1 MGQGKDRAV
10 DKECGEKA
18 TRASWLRKISYFCTL
33 KHDKNNS
40 NYMKTNKIVLL
51 FSFVVLALVS
61 SSCVT
66 TKHVRYLQDMPTE
79 GLPISKTLEATV
91 APFDE
96 LRIQVVT
103 KSGQNEE
110 LLKPFNQLRVANAVG
125 GANSNGNTMLAGY
138 LVDARGNIQF
148 PVLGD
153 IHVAGLTR
161 LQLQDTIAARIVRNG
176 YLKDP
181 LVVARFMNFKV
192 FFLSSS
198 GGKVINVPN
207 ERCTFLEALAM
218 AGGLDWYTRRD
229 RIGVMREVNG
239 RRVIH
244 YLDPRSTDIFDDD
257 FFVLQ
262 QNDIIFTEERS
273 YKFFSNNLSTVL
285 GLVSSL
291 TSVLAIYTMIYTF
304 IQKQGD

>member
-1 MGQGKDRAV
+1 
-10 DKECGEKA
+10 
-18 TRASWLRKISYFCTL
+18 
-33 KHDKNNS
+33 
-40 NYMKTNKIVLL
+40 MKTNKIVLL

>member
-1 MGQGKDRAV
+1 
-10 DKECGEKA
+10 
-18 TRASWLRKISYFCTL
+18 
-33 KHDKNNS
+33 
-40 NYMKTNKIVLL
+40 MKTNKIFL
-51 FSFVVLALVS
+51 FVSLVILAFAS
-61 SSCVT
+61 TSCVT
-66 TKHVRYLQDMPTE
+66 TKDVRYLQDMPIE
-79 GLPISKTLEATV
+79 GMPINETLEATV

-96 LRIQVVT
+96 LRIQVLT

-110 LLKPFNQLRVANAVG
+110 LLKPFNQLHSLG
-125 GANSNGNTMLAGY
+125 QYGAGSSGNSSLAGY
-138 LVDARGNIQF
+138 LVDAHGNIQF

-153 IHVAGLTR
+153 LHVEGLTR
-161 LQLQDTIAARIVRNG
+161 LQLQDTIAASIVRNG

-198 GGKVINVPN
+198 GGKVINVNN

-229 RIGVMREVNG
+229 RIGVMREVDG
-239 RRVIH
+239 KRVVH
-244 YLDPRSTDIFDDD
+244 YLDPRSTDIFNDD

-273 YKFFSNNLSTVL
+273 YKFFSNNLNTVL
-285 GLVSSL
+285 GLVSSVVSAL
-291 TSVLAIYTMIYTF
+291 SIYTIISSMIKN
-304 IQKQGD
+304 Q